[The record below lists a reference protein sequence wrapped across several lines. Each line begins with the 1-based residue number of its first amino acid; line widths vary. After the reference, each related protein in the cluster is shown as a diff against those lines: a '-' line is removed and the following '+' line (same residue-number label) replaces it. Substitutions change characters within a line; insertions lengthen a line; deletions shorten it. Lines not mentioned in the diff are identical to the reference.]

1 MEWIREHCLGLP
13 HATEQVQWGDH
24 LVFKIGGKMFAIT
37 SLSPSP
43 VKLTLKADPEAF
55 AELTQRP
62 GIIPAP
68 YMARAKWIAFETLN
82 ALPRAEI
89 KHLLDKSYK
98 LVFEKLPKKA
108 QADLTK
114 PAPKKKTISKKKTV
128 AKKKPRR

>member
-1 MEWIREHCLGLP
+1 MEWIRDHCLGLP
-13 HATEQVQWGDH
+13 HAIEQVQWGDH
-24 LVFKIGGKMFAIT
+24 LLFKVGGKMFAIT

-43 VKLTLKADPEAF
+43 VKLTIKATAEAF
-55 AELTQRP
+55 AELTERQ

-89 KHLLDKSYK
+89 KQLIDTSYK

-108 QADLTK
+108 RTELSV
-114 PAPKKKTISKKKTV
+114 PPKKKPP
-128 AKKKPRR
+128 AKKKSTAKS